1 MKFSSVIKAI
11 HNNKQPDCKFLE
23 IYFFSS
29 FLELPPSKTKNY
41 HSLLCKI
48 YIYPTRE
55 SLLGSRMGEIL
66 GNWSKSYPDQIKIS
80 KRIEK
85 HENRIFQYWRKGG
98 RICDRFSL
106 LLVVEFL
113 EEVDEQ
119 KWRRR
124 WQSHVYVLHLLHSRM
139 ACRVRSRTTRRHFL
153 LWTASSSFAVHPS
166 DFSTQLTQCS
176 VAEVPFARNS

>member
-1 MKFSSVIKAI
+1 MTFSSVIKAT
-11 HNNKQPDCKFLE
+11 HNNKQPDYKFLE

-55 SLLGSRMGEIL
+55 SLLGSR
-66 GNWSKSYPDQIKIS
+66 

-106 LLVVEFL
+106 LLVVEVL

-119 KWRRR
+119 IWRRR